1 MSCCG
6 QARQLLGAIL
16 TAPRSAEPN
25 DKARRTIVEFE
36 YVGASALTVIGPASG
51 RRYRFEGPGAR
62 LVIDPRDRPG
72 LARVSRLRQIM

>member
-16 TAPRSAEPN
+16 AVPRLAEPN
-25 DKARRTIVEFE
+25 DRARRTTIEFE

-51 RRYRFEGPGAR
+51 RRYRFDRPGAR
-62 LVIDPRDRPG
+62 LVVDPRDRPG
-72 LARVSRLRQIM
+72 LARVPRLRQIM